1 MCVRL
6 GLVDG
11 LGGELVR
18 DAPGLCFLASFLVF
32 DGDVDDLLLGGE
44 ELRFELEEVDLTFCL
59 S

>member
-1 MCVRL
+1 MRL

-18 DAPGLCFLASFLVF
+18 DAPGLCFLAAFRVF
-32 DGDVDDLLLGGE
+32 DGDVDDLLLEEE
-44 ELRFELEEVDLTFCL
+44 ELRFELEEVDLAFCL